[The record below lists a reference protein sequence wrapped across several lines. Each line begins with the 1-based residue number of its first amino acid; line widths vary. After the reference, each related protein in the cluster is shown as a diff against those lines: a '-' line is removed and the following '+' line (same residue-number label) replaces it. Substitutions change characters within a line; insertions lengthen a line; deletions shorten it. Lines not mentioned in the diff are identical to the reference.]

1 MMIVPMLNLEFVVD
15 NSVIVLAVLHY
26 RYLKQQQ
33 QLPLVVD
40 HTELVMLASLELG
53 SHSVVSVHLIPLQ
66 LKTFLELMLI
76 RYFHM

>member
-1 MMIVPMLNLEFVVD
+1 MTIRMLNLEFVVD
-15 NSVIVLAVLHY
+15 NSVLILAVLHY
-26 RYLKQQQ
+26 RYLKQQLL
-33 QLPLVVD
+33 LPLAVD

-53 SHSVVSVHLIPLQ
+53 SHFVLSVHLIPLQ